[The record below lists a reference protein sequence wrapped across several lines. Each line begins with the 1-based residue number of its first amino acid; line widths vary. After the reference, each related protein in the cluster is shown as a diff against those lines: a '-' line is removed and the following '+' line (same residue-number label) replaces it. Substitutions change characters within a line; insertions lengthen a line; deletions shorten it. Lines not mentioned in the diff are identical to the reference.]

1 MKFEY
6 PDSPRRSEITPQ
18 APTPPTAPTAP
29 RLVSCPFVVL
39 VDDEPRDSFYDVRD
53 AVFAAR
59 ELQRAAPGARVTVTD
74 TRTGRLL
81 IEVGD

>member
-18 APTPPTAPTAP
+18 APTPPAAHAPW
-29 RLVSCPFVVL
+29 LVSCPFVVL
-39 VDDEPRDSFYDVRD
+39 VNGEARDSFYDVRD

-59 ELQRAAPGARVTVTD
+59 ELQRASPASRVTVTD
-74 TRTGRLL
+74 TRTGRLM

>member
-1 MKFEY
+1 M
-6 PDSPRRSEITPQ
+6 STNAQ
-18 APTPPTAPTAP
+18 NLPTPTAP

-39 VDDEPRDSFYDVRD
+39 LNGEAHDSFYDVRD

-59 ELQRAAPGARVTVTD
+59 ELQRASPASRVTVTD